1 MKMTKGE
8 NMKKVL
14 TIKEIL
20 DENTRIEIIK
30 NKETLKNVLRE
41 IIGAVSYSKVTRE
54 DIMETVSEI
63 YEEFDMK

>member
-1 MKMTKGE
+1 MTKGE